1 MVEEM
6 KEKVESLKIMLRKLN
21 DHIQNQEEYQKT
33 SGASTRMGAKL
44 TSGNELQD
52 WMDRQEYLR

>member
-1 MVEEM
+1 M

-21 DHIQNQEEYQKT
+21 DHIRNQEEYQKT

-44 TSGNELQD
+44 TSGNELQE